1 MLDKALTPL
10 SDGVAV
16 AVQKGGDEVV
26 GGVVIL
32 RGAQDDAAAEDKSL
46 GRGAGADE
54 CLELGAEFGLQFDDG
69 SERAR
74 HGCPP
79 GRQYNG
85 VELPDVM
92 ATRTFFG

>member
-1 MLDKALTPL
+1 MLDEAFTPH

-16 AVQKGGDEVV
+16 AVQRGGDEVV

-32 RGAQDDAAAEDKSL
+32 RGVQDDAAAQDKSL

-69 SERAR
+69 SEGAR

-79 GRQYNG
+79 GVLDLG
-85 VELPDVM
+85 LAFEDIM
-92 ATRTFFG
+92 ANHAPFG